1 MKKKNLEVMLVILLI
16 FISITG
22 CTPKSAESENDI
34 KTVERIINERA
45 SNVDIGAETEDDEQI
60 PSQAKPE
67 DIIQN
72 WDNMT
77 YGDTVLMRQAQADHV
92 CIVVQPSVLR
102 KYSFYY
108 YIPEGEDQKQ
118 LLEFMG
124 ALPLEEKSYEG
135 KWEGM
140 KEKGW
145 QISYQDMCF
154 MVFEGGYLEY
164 NYMDEETGEMMEYFV
179 EAPNLCGYIQNMLQ
193 EKLNYNV
200 FNPADIEKIVSAKL
214 DVCSRNTNDTFYS
227 QTITDEETLQLFEDW
242 FGNAE
247 YILGGAD
254 CGNQDA
260 CLELT
265 LADGEV
271 VRLSVA
277 TDSCSN
283 FGING
288 IYYDYRPA
296 SNWDNR
302 EFFEY
307 FDAIPWEWD

>member
-1 MKKKNLEVMLVILLI
+1 MKKKNLEVMSVILLI
-16 FISITG
+16 LISITG

-45 SNVDIGAETEDDEQI
+45 SNVDTGAETENDEQ
-60 PSQAKPE
+60 PQSQAKPE

-77 YGDTVLMRQAQADHV
+77 YGDTVLMRQAQADQV

-108 YIPEGEDQKQ
+108 YIPEDEDQKQ
-118 LLEFMG
+118 LHEFMET
-124 ALPLEEKSYEG
+124 LPLEEKPYEG

-145 QISYQDMCF
+145 QIAYQNMCF

-164 NYMDEETGEMMEYFV
+164 SYMDDETGELMEYFV
-179 EAPNLCGYIQNMLQ
+179 EDSELCGYIQNMLQ
-193 EKLNYNV
+193 EKLNYNS
-200 FNPADIEKIVSAKL
+200 FNPANIENIVSAKL
-214 DVCSRNTNDTFYS
+214 DVQSNHTNKKFYS

-260 CLELT
+260 CLELE
-265 LADGEV
+265 LASGET

-296 SNWDNR
+296 SDWDNKD
-302 EFFEY
+302 FFTC
-307 FDAIPWEWD
+307 FDEIPWDWD